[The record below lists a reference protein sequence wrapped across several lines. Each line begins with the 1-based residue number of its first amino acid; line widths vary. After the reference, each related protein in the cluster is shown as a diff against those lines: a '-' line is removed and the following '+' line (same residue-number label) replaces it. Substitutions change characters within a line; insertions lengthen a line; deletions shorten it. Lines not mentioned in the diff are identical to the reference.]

1 MDLKIPDTFLNAQE
15 KRSPRR
21 TDSEFTRI
29 QHETIARSSMAVEKP
44 RHDALAMQKMM
55 YRSHGFKAP
64 HRNMTPLENRA
75 QPLMDASRDISTRGS
90 VLKEPR

>member
-1 MDLKIPDTFLNAQE
+1 
-15 KRSPRR
+15 
-21 TDSEFTRI
+21 
-29 QHETIARSSMAVEKP
+29 MAVEKP

-64 HRNMTPLENRA
+64 HRNMTPLDRA
-75 QPLMDASRDISTRGS
+75 VPFMDASRDVSTRGS

>member
-1 MDLKIPDTFLNAQE
+1 
-15 KRSPRR
+15 
-21 TDSEFTRI
+21 
-29 QHETIARSSMAVEKP
+29 MAVEKP

-64 HRNMTPLENRA
+64 HRNMTPLDRA
-75 QPLMDASRDISTRGS
+75 VPLMDASRDSRTRGS